1 MNEDLR
7 RPRTLLAPLM
17 PAFSTPALHKHRV
30 ALVAVP
36 AYTLSWFAVD
46 SLDRRHHL
54 GLTEIPLLASTT
66 VSRTGST
73 ELVSAVLA
81 VSPDCWINVSLAFMT
96 CTLTASRHHHLYAGH
111 WALLE
116 YVQQWIRREIILCVK
131 LLLTSRFQ
139 GHWLRHIV

>member
-1 MNEDLR
+1 MKDNLR
-7 RPRTLLAPLM
+7 RPWTLLAPLM
-17 PAFSTPALHKHRV
+17 PTFSTPALHKHGV
-30 ALVAVP
+30 APVAVP
-36 AYTLSWFAVD
+36 AYTLSWLAVD

-54 GLTEIPLLASTT
+54 GLTEIPLLTSNV
-66 VSRTGST
+66 VSRTSST
-73 ELVSAVLA
+73 ELVFAVLA

-116 YVQQWIRREIILCVK
+116 YVQQWIGREIILCVK

-139 GHWLRHIV
+139 GHWLRHVV